1 MDTQPKTD
9 QELIDAFAIG
19 TTSQRFT
26 KVVLRSKN
34 FVVFRIPGR
43 NYLSGQQSLYGRSS
57 HYLKKQ
63 GDWIFRGENY
73 GEWGGRVSKKVLQS
87 AIEEAEMKFGKLKE
101 GSQWSQQASH
111 FGLS

>member
-43 NYLSGQQSLYGRSS
+43 NFMNGQTSQYGRSS
-57 HYLKKQ
+57 HYLKKH

-73 GEWGGRVSKKVLQS
+73 GEWEGRVSKKVLQS
-87 AIEEAEMKFGKLKE
+87 AIEEAEMKFDKLKQE
-101 GSQWSQQASH
+101 NQWSQRASH
-111 FGLS
+111 YGLS